1 MLDDPMTQT
10 PIPNQPMLDDPQ
22 GMMQGVSAAPGV
34 SGIPSLKRRR
44 DLEDES
50 SDAGPQG
57 NGKHFTSALFSV
69 AHHIHP
75 LGSRRKRSIVIDVPE
90 DDGLILDKLSDLEAQ
105 MAHMESAIRLVQMK
119 QTTLEAM
126 IARILDILQPNIPQ

>member
-1 MLDDPMTQT
+1 MLTRVLVTQT
-10 PIPNQPMLDDPQ
+10 ASYP
-22 GMMQGVSAAPGV
+22 
-34 SGIPSLKRRR
+34 
-44 DLEDES
+44 
-50 SDAGPQG
+50 
-57 NGKHFTSALFSV
+57 
-69 AHHIHP
+69 
-75 LGSRRKRSIVIDVPE
+75 GSRRKRSIVIDVPE